1 MRCRNARKWLV
12 PYLDREMTEAKDL
25 EAHLAECPTCRAEL
39 ESLRTSF
46 DSIVGESLSHQ
57 SSAASTPNLVASV
70 NNRIDDG
77 DGWLLRIRKSL
88 GPRPLSTVAWT
99 AATLL
104 LVAQLAGKVRLE
116 TCSDDSCAIIHFGSA
131 VEIPILQ
138 IQD

>member
-1 MRCRNARKWLV
+1 MRCRNARKWVV
-12 PYLDREMTEAKDL
+12 PYLDREMTEVKDL
-25 EAHLAECPTCRAEL
+25 EAHLAECPSCRAEV
-39 ESLRTSF
+39 ERMRTSF
-46 DSIVGESLSHQ
+46 NSLVGESRRRE
-57 SSAASTPNLVASV
+57 SSVALIPNLAASV

-77 DGWLLRIRKSL
+77 NGWLRRIRQSL

-104 LVAQLAGKVRLE
+104 LVAQLAGHVRLE
-116 TCSDDSCAIIHFGSA
+116 TCSDNTCAIIHFGST